1 MTSVRTI
8 FGSALG
14 TVNNTVD
21 VVSGIVGAA
30 SSSIDMLNH
39 FVESAYTNQ
48 RERQVAH
55 SVSIRQK
62 LLRETKVDIA
72 NGNAEVLRFCA
83 ESEINKN
90 LYDEADKLVSEAFAR
105 HDRSS

>member
-14 TVNNTVD
+14 TVNNTVE
-21 VVSGIVGAA
+21 VVSGLVGAA

-39 FVESAYTNQ
+39 LVESAHANQ
-48 RERQVAH
+48 RERQVARG
-55 SVSIRQK
+55 VSIRQK
-62 LLRETKVDIA
+62 LLRETKIEIA
-72 NGNAEVLRFCA
+72 NGNAEVSRFCE
-83 ESEINKN
+83 ESELNKS
-90 LYDEADKLVSEAFAR
+90 LFDEADKLVSEAFAR